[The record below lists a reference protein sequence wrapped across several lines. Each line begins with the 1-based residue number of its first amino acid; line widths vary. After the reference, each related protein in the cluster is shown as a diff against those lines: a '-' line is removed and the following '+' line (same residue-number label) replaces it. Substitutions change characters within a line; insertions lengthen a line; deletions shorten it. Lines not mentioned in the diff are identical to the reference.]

1 MKLQKWALFIEAY
14 CIIFNFLII
23 IKPIFQI
30 ITEHLLWKTMKA
42 EHQELKRTWKKFI
55 ERTWNHQLKSF
66 Y

>member
-42 EHQELKRTWKKFI
+42 EHQELIHIQYYKKRYTYI
-55 ERTWNHQLKSF
+55 M